1 MVVTRLLEELLAAVA
16 TCDSGAVIYPQMCS
30 FRVQRDALI
39 CGDLGSWRSHTVYL
53 LASAG
58 VLHHLQSPPAPTDS
72 GTMNNFAHVTPEA
85 GKRVSCAVTG

>member
-1 MVVTRLLEELLAAVA
+1 MTPLLEELLAAVA
-16 TCDSGAVIYPQMCS
+16 SCDSGAVINPQRCS

-39 CGDLGSWRSHTVYL
+39 CGDLGSWRSHAVHL

-72 GTMNNFAHVTPEA
+72 GTMNNFTPVTPEA
-85 GKRVSCAVTG
+85 GKRVTCL